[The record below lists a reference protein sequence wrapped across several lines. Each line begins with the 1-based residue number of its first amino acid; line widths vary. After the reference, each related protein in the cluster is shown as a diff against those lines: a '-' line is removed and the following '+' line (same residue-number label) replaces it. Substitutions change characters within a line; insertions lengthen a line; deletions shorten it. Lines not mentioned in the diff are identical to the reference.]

1 MKTKKRLGPP
11 PKEAISIR
19 VSQPTLT
26 YFREL
31 SDRLG
36 VPYQTLI
43 NECVNE
49 AVAKKWTVD
58 ALEPKEPSSGQQDD
72 DTEAA

>member
-19 VSQPTLT
+19 ISQPTLA
-26 YFREL
+26 YFKEL

-36 VPYQTLI
+36 IPCQTLI
-43 NECVNE
+43 NECLNE
-49 AVAKKWTVD
+49 AIAKRWTLA
-58 ALEPKEPSSGQQDD
+58 ALEPEESPDQQGDD
-72 DTEAA
+72 HEAA

>member
-1 MKTKKRLGPP
+1 MRTKRRLGPP

-19 VSQPTLT
+19 LSQPTLT
-26 YFREL
+26 YFKNL

-43 NECVNE
+43 NECMNE
-49 AVAKKWTVD
+49 AVVKRWTIE
-58 ALEPKEPSSGQQDD
+58 ALEPKKAQATDGKGD
-72 DTEAA
+72 EAA

>member
-1 MKTKKRLGPP
+1 MKTKRRLGPP

-19 VSQPTLT
+19 LSQPTLT

-31 SDRLG
+31 SQRLG

-49 AVAKKWTVD
+49 AVAKKWTVN
-58 ALEPKEPSSGQQDD
+58 ALEPNS
-72 DTEAA
+72 DTAVGGEDGEVA